1 MAKDIIE
8 SALAKG
14 RDYLYEDEAK
24 EMLAQWGISVNSC
37 KAAFTPEE
45 ADLLAGEAGY
55 PVALKVRSGAALH
68 KSDLGGVHLDLP
80 GPREVLRAFDNILS
94 RIKPLD
100 PDAGVTVQPMASPGV
115 EVIVGFASDK
125 QFGKVLMFGLGGVF
139 AEVLEDVGFRLCPLD
154 QAQALAL
161 IKSIKGYKLLEGYR
175 GAPPLDI
182 MALSQ
187 IITRVSQLAVLKP
200 QILELDLNPVVVYPQ
215 GALAL
220 DARAKL
226 DITGCSP

>member
-1 MAKDIIE
+1 MAIDIIE

-14 RDYLYEDEAK
+14 RDFLYEDEAK
-24 EMLAQWGISVNSC
+24 GMLGQWGINVNSC

-45 ADLLAGEAGY
+45 AVLLAGEAGY
-55 PVALKVRSGAALH
+55 PVALKVRSGSALH
-68 KSDLGGVHLDLP
+68 KSDLGGVHLNLP
-80 GPREVLRAFDNILS
+80 GPQEVLCAFDNIMA

-100 PDAGVTVQPMASPGV
+100 PDAGVTVQPMANSGV

-125 QFGKVLMFGLGGVF
+125 QFGKVLMFGLGGIF

-154 QAQALAL
+154 QEQALAL
-161 IKSIKGYKLLEGYR
+161 LKSIKGYKILEGYR

-187 IITRVSQLAVLKP
+187 IIARVSQLAVLKP

-215 GALAL
+215 GAVAL

-226 DITGCSP
+226 DISGCGP